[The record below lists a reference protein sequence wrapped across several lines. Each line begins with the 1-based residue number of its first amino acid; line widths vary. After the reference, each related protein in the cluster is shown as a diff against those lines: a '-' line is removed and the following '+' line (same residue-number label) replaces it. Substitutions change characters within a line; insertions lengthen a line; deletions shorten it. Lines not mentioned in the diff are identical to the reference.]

1 MKLNKIFLIFVLSIA
16 SFITFS
22 CESNDGIIPQG
33 TSNLTCK
40 SKVLV
45 EFFTNTSCIG
55 CPVAGHYLNRINNLQ
70 GVSIND
76 TNVVILTVHTT
87 MFPGDPFHLFN
98 TVDNL
103 CRQQYYN
110 AGSFNPVAYTNG
122 SIMPVPFDQNGWT
135 SQINQYLNI
144 LNSFGI
150 NAATTF
156 DTTSRTGTL
165 NLQIGQFSGTQVS
178 DLKLLIAV
186 TESNLHYNAPN
197 GETDFN
203 NIMRALITPG
213 GGQNINIIPGQSIN
227 VTKNYTIDSRL
238 ILANCKL
245 VIFVQSFSS
254 KEVFGVESI
263 RLIN

>member
-1 MKLNKIFLIFVLSIA
+1 MVIV

-33 TSNLTCK
+33 TSNLTSK

-45 EFFTNTSCIG
+45 EFFTNTSCVG
-55 CPVAGHYLNRINNLQ
+55 CPVAGSYLDRITNLQ
-70 GVSIND
+70 GVTIND

-87 MFPGDPFHLFN
+87 MFPNDPFHLFN
-98 TVDNL
+98 TTDNL

-122 SIMPVPFDQNGWT
+122 SIMPIPFDQNGWT
-135 SQINQYLNI
+135 SQINQYLNT

-150 NAATTF
+150 NVTNTF

-165 NLQIGQFSGTQVS
+165 NLTIGQFSGNQIN

-197 GETDFN
+197 GETEFHN
-203 NIMRALITPG
+203 VMRALITPG
-213 GGQNINIIPGQSIN
+213 SGQNINVNPGQSIN
-227 VTKNYTIDSRL
+227 VNKDYTIDNRL
-238 ILANCKL
+238 VLANCKI
-245 VIFVQSFSS
+245 VIFVQSLSS
-254 KEVFGVESI
+254 KEVFGVESVK
-263 RLIN
+263 LIN